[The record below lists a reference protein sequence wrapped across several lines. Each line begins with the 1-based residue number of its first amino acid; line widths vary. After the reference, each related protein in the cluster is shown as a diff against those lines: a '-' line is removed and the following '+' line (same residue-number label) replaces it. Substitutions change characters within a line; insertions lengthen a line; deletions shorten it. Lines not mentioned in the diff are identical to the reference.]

1 MDINSPWL
9 YPLIFLFACSFVG
22 TFLWWHAR
30 TPASERRPAAAPTA
44 PARAASPARPA
55 VVDRPRSEA
64 PLEPTTTSLP
74 TYSWPMLLDTLAK
87 RPHIGIAGP
96 SRQGKSVLS
105 MALTYLRAV
114 DGHQLVIL
122 NSHARPNDYGG
133 LPQVYDYP
141 AINRVM
147 KALLAELGRRKAA
160 AATGADSFD
169 PITVV
174 LEEAPDVMSK
184 VHGEDGSAAKPK
196 VPVAQ
201 RFVGEMLRQAAK
213 YRMHLILVTQ
223 TTLVKPLGIEGD
235 SEALDNLLWIA
246 IGDRALEKMK
256 SPVVAPWPAAIEWNC
271 QWFWCDREPAWMLST
286 RPIDTARLWRV
297 PDSMGDAVGD
307 SPLGTMGTS
316 DESLIDEATLTDVIL
331 ITKLILA
338 GKSGNEI
345 IDSLGG
351 KRTRRLSQ
359 IRQVKQVLDLGA

>member
-30 TPASERRPAAAPTA
+30 TPASERRPAAVP
-44 PARAASPARPA
+44 AASRSAGATRAVVVARPI
-55 VVDRPRSEA
+55 VD
-64 PLEPTTTSLP
+64 EPVEPDVAHLP

-105 MALTYLRAV
+105 MALTYLRALE
-114 DGHQLVIL
+114 GHQLVIL

-160 AATGADSFD
+160 AATGVETFD

-256 SPVVAPWPAAIEWNC
+256 SPLLAPWPAAIEWNC

-286 RPIDTARLWRV
+286 RPIDPRRLWQV
-297 PDSMGDAVGD
+297 PNSVVDSTGD

-316 DESLIDEATLTDVIL
+316 DESQIDDATLTDVIL
-331 ITKLILA
+331 ITKLVLA

-351 KRTRRLSQ
+351 KRTRRLTQ